1 MPSIFIATRE
11 KSKSEYLPND
21 GRELILHFDNISSI
35 GEEMGLSRLDEYI
48 YVPTDQMLEFL
59 KGAGAKDEEIE
70 NVNLELW
77 FSPKEGL
84 ELISSYINTLEKY
97 HTISQTTLKA
107 IMPELKEFQRIMEI
121 LEQEYNEWHFEYD
134 I

>member
-11 KSKSEYLPND
+11 KSKSEHMPNE
-21 GRELILHFDNISSI
+21 GRQLILHLDYISSI
-35 GEEMGLSRLDEYI
+35 GEEMGLPRLDEYI
-48 YVPTDQMLEFL
+48 YFPTHQISEFL
-59 KGAGAKDEEIE
+59 KGAGATDEEIDKA
-70 NVNLELW
+70 NPELW

-84 ELISSYINTLEKY
+84 KLIGDYIKILEKY

-107 IMPELKEFQRIMEI
+107 IIPELKEFYKIMEI
-121 LEQEYNEWHFEYD
+121 LQQEKNEWHFEYD